1 MDVPRGSRVTV
12 RGKANKPLKEAS
24 VEIVYGETAQKP
36 KLLANLPL
44 EPSEPSD
51 FSYVIEHLNEPQ
63 DLRFTL
69 ADEDGIRT
77 RQPILLSIA
86 AVNDDPPQV
95 EVRLRGVGEAV
106 TPEVRIPFEGRIID
120 EYGVR
125 RVVIEMIR
133 AGETPLHFPFKQD
146 PNNRQEFVFS
156 PELAAKLNIPEEVL
170 DFQLLSF
177 EMRKKREAE
186 KAKEAGAKD
195 DEKAPDRPPGE
206 SKDGTKAAPASEAK
220 KATGKKPDPKKADE
234 EDAKYQLQVG
244 QQFTM
249 RIIARDGCTL
259 QRPNAEGY
267 STVFA
272 FRVVTP
278 EELRGILAARELIW
292 RKNFEKIKDE
302 VLITRESLAEISFDP
317 PAAAK
322 AAPGAKGKVEDKGR
336 EITAED
342 QRLEAFLRSQRAQ
355 QISAK
360 NKIEVLEVAHQFDII
375 REELINNRLY
385 NEELNE
391 RLKVGIS
398 DPLHRVG
405 NEMFDELDKRLNDLI
420 SKCDKDF
427 SDKAAREQSVTLAV
441 QQADKILVEMNSV
454 MSKMLEFEAFNEAIR
469 MLREILIEQE
479 KVNQETKQKRAVDLL
494 K

>member
-1 MDVPRGSRVTV
+1 
-12 RGKANKPLKEAS
+12 
-24 VEIVYGETAQKP
+24 
-36 KLLANLPL
+36 
-44 EPSEPSD
+44 
-51 FSYVIEHLNEPQ
+51 
-63 DLRFTL
+63 
-69 ADEDGIRT
+69 
-77 RQPILLSIA
+77 
-86 AVNDDPPQV
+86 
-95 EVRLRGVGEAV
+95 
-106 TPEVRIPFEGRIID
+106 
-120 EYGVR
+120 
-125 RVVIEMIR
+125 
-133 AGETPLHFPFKQD
+133 
-146 PNNRQEFVFS
+146 
-156 PELAAKLNIPEEVL
+156 
-170 DFQLLSF
+170 
-177 EMRKKREAE
+177 
-186 KAKEAGAKD
+186 
-195 DEKAPDRPPGE
+195 
-206 SKDGTKAAPASEAK
+206 
-220 KATGKKPDPKKADE
+220 
-234 EDAKYQLQVG
+234 
-244 QQFTM
+244 
-249 RIIARDGCTL
+249 
-259 QRPNAEGY
+259 
-267 STVFA
+267 
-272 FRVVTP
+272 
-278 EELRGILAARELIW
+278 LRGILAARELIW

-420 SKCDKDF
+420 QKCDKEF
-427 SDKAAREQSVTLAV
+427 SDKAAREQAVNLAV